1 MLQGPLSHRIFTGKK
16 NIGLCTCFATGCG
29 LPFPSLVLSCYN
41 VGVFFLSPSSSSSS
55 PSFLFPF
62 SLPTADICTPTM
74 FALQKRKF
82 RCLLYL
88 PLYLGDIF
96 PKWQQS
102 RTLSKANCLWMPS
115 FLGCVPR
122 VKFKMTL
129 PGWRSGSMATTEAPE
144 TPSSC
149 ENWQTTEPSGFYVS
163 SGNLWF
169 VS

>member
-1 MLQGPLSHRIFTGKK
+1 MGYFV
-16 NIGLCTCFATGCG
+16 
-29 LPFPSLVLSCYN
+29 LVLLIVVLSLSCLWSSSCYAL
-41 VGVFFLSPSSSSSS
+41 FFLSPSSSSTSYGS
-55 PSFLFPF
+55 PSFLFPL
-62 SLPTADICTPTM
+62 SPPTADICTSTM

-82 RCLLYL
+82 WCLLYL

-102 RTLSKANCLWMPS
+102 RTLMKANCLWMPS

-122 VKFKMTL
+122 VKFKLTL
-129 PGWRSGSMATTEAPE
+129 PGWRSGSTATTETPE

-149 ENWQTTEPSGFYVS
+149 ENWQTTERSGFYVS
-163 SGNLWF
+163 TGNLWF

>member
-1 MLQGPLSHRIFTGKK
+1 MECFVLALLLVVLSLSH
-16 NIGLCTCFATGCG
+16 LWSC
-29 LPFPSLVLSCYN
+29 SCYAL
-41 VGVFFLSPSSSSSS
+41 FFLCLSSSLTCCGSN
-55 PSFLFPF
+55 SFLFPL
-62 SLPTADICTPTM
+62 SPPTADICSSTM
-74 FALQKRKF
+74 FASQKRKF

-88 PLYLGDIF
+88 SLYLGDIF

-102 RTLSKANCLWMPS
+102 RTLTKANCLWMPS

-149 ENWQTTEPSGFYVS
+149 EKWQTTEHSGFYVS